1 MLTRLFNNSQPYT
14 ILILFGFLLLIRIP
28 MFFAGINPPIETMAE
43 PLGNFMFLLNGSVFY
58 FSWIN
63 LLLALFLLLLQALFF
78 NKITN
83 EYNFYP
89 RTTYIP
95 GLVYG
100 LVLSLFPQYL
110 FLSPFLIL
118 NFFVLLVLQKIFSLY
133 KSNTPIQALFDIGFL
148 IGIASLF
155 YFPIVWMLLV
165 TIIAIGY
172 LRPPAWREWISLILG
187 FLLAFVFCWF
197 IYFWIDQ
204 AKGFW
209 TIFSS
214 FGVNQSFFRGEF
226 PWDKFSMMV
235 IIPILLLLVMAVN
248 NFFKTFVKTVIVV
261 RKYFQVLMVMFVVG
275 LLSFFLSK
283 DNSLYHFS
291 WVAIPIAFILTN
303 YFQRSTKLWLSES
316 LLMVVTVALISLQL
330 F

>member
-209 TIFSS
+209 TI
-214 FGVNQSFFRGEF
+214 
-226 PWDKFSMMV
+226 
-235 IIPILLLLVMAVN
+235 
-248 NFFKTFVKTVIVV
+248 
-261 RKYFQVLMVMFVVG
+261 
-275 LLSFFLSK
+275 
-283 DNSLYHFS
+283 
-291 WVAIPIAFILTN
+291 
-303 YFQRSTKLWLSES
+303 
-316 LLMVVTVALISLQL
+316 
-330 F
+330 